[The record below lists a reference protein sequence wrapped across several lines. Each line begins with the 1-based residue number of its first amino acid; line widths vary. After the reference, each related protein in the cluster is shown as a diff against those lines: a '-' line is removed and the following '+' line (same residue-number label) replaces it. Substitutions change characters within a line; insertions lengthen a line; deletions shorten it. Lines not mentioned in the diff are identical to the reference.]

1 MSARFVALVL
11 LIAAPAAAQSRDER
25 PAHRLE
31 ASLGGFWIGGAS
43 MGELDAELRAN
54 QVPAGPFT
62 LFTTSSRMAAAPG
75 FDGRLAFWLTRSL
88 AVEAGFSFTQ
98 PELRTRIADDIEDAP
113 DLTVSERIDQYVI
126 DVSAVWLIDALTI
139 GRRAVPF
146 VSGGAGYLRQLHE
159 GRTLVETGQA
169 YNVGGG
175 LRYWL
180 LLRDA
185 GFVRALG
192 VRADARLYVLVN
204 GIQLEDRPRS
214 HGALSGSVFFTF

>member
-1 MSARFVALVL
+1 MTARLVALL
-11 LIAAPAAAQSRDER
+11 LVVAAPAAAQSRDER
-25 PAHRLE
+25 PQHRLE
-31 ASLGGFWIGGAS
+31 ASAGGFWIGGAS
-43 MGELDAELRAN
+43 MGEMDADLRAN
-54 QVPAGPFT
+54 QVPAAPFT
-62 LFTTSSRMAAAPG
+62 LFTTSSRMAATSG
-75 FDGRLAFWLTRSL
+75 FDARLGFWLTRSI
-88 AVEAGFSFTQ
+88 AVEAGFGFTK
-98 PELRTRIADDIEDAP
+98 PELRTRISGDVEDAP
-113 DLTVSERIDQYVI
+113 ALTASERIDQYVI
-126 DVSAVWLIDALTI
+126 DVNGVWLIDALTI

-204 GIQLEDRPRS
+204 GIRLEDRPRS
-214 HGALSGSVFFTF
+214 HGAISGSVFFTF